1 MIQRTKYLEKIIPFI
16 DKPLIKALVGVRRS
30 GKTVLLT
37 QIRDILLNR
46 GIAAEQILLMNF
58 ESFTNRKY
66 LDGLYLY
73 EHIIDRSRS
82 LQGKKLYLLFD
93 EIQDVTEWE
102 KVLASFLVDIDCD
115 IYITGSNSKLL
126 SGELA
131 THIAGRHVHF
141 DIYPF
146 TFSEAKEYAASL
158 GREISDEDLFYEY
171 LEFGGLPQ
179 CCSILE
185 KQSKQ
190 AYLED
195 IFNTIVIN
203 DIVERSKI
211 GDVDLLKRIIVFLL
225 DNIGN
230 PFSANSICK
239 ILKSEGIQTSVGTI
253 VSYISFIMRS
263 MMIGSVRRYDT
274 KGKALLST
282 NEKYY
287 AIDLGIRNHIKSSE
301 KIDFSKLFENLVY
314 LEMLARGYEIQ
325 VGKVGDYEVDFICFN
340 RNKEKV
346 YIQVAYLLSDEA
358 TVERE
363 FRPFRYIDDQYP
375 KYVISA
381 DKFDFSRNGIRHRN
395 IIDFLLHDLSKNA

>member
-1 MIQRTKYLEKIIPFI
+1 MITRTKYLNKILPFV
-16 DKPLIKALVGVRRS
+16 DKPLIKALIGVRRS

-37 QIRDILLNR
+37 QIKDTLLSN
-46 GIAAEQILLMNF
+46 GIDKNQILFLNF
-58 ESFTNRKY
+58 ESFANKKY
-66 LDGLYLY
+66 LDGTKLY
-73 EHIIDRSRS
+73 EFVTDKAAK
-82 LQGKKLYLLFD
+82 LADKKIYLFFD
-93 EIQDVTEWE
+93 EIQDVSEWE

-146 TFSEAKEYAASL
+146 TFSECKEYAQSQN
-158 GREISDEDLFYEY
+158 RNISDEDLFNEY
-171 LEFGGLPQ
+171 IEFGGLPQ
-179 CCSILE
+179 CCALLE

-203 DIVERSKI
+203 DIVERNKI
-211 GDVDLLKRIIVFLL
+211 SDIDLLKRIIVFLL

-239 ILKSEGIQTSVGTI
+239 SLKAEGIQTTVSTV
-253 VSYISFIMRS
+253 VSYISYILKALV
-263 MMIGSVRRYDT
+263 ICSVRRYDT

-287 AIDLGIRNHIKSSE
+287 SVDLGVRNHIKSSE
-301 KIDFSKLFENLVY
+301 TIDFNKLFENIVY
-314 LEMLARGYEIQ
+314 LEMLSRGYEIN
-325 VGKVGDYEVDFICFN
+325 VGKVGDYEIDFICYN
-340 RNKEKV
+340 RDKEKI
-346 YIQVAYLLSDEA
+346 YIQVAYLLSEQSTID
-358 TVERE
+358 RE
-363 FRPFRYIDDQYP
+363 FRPLKLIDDNYP
-375 KYVISA
+375 KYIITA
-381 DKFDFSRNGIRHRN
+381 DKFDFSRDGIKHFN
-395 IIDFLLHDLSKNA
+395 IIDFLLNK

>member
-1 MIQRTKYLEKIIPFI
+1 MIKRTKYLSKIVPFI

-37 QIRDILLNR
+37 QIKEHLLDN
-46 GIAAEQILLMNF
+46 GISENQIIYINF
-58 ESFTNRKY
+58 ESFAYRKY
-66 LDGLYLY
+66 LDGTTLYNY
-73 EHIIDRSRS
+73 IIGEQRKIS
-82 LQGKKLYLLFD
+82 KKLYLFFD
-93 EIQDVTEWE
+93 EIQDVCEWE

-146 TFSEAKEYAASL
+146 TFSEAKAYAKEL
-158 GREISDEDLFYEY
+158 GRDISDEELFAEY

-179 CCSILE
+179 CCALPE

-190 AYLED
+190 TYLED

-203 DIVERSKI
+203 DIVERNKI
-211 GDVDLLKRIIVFLL
+211 SDIDLLKRLIAFLL

-239 ILKSEGIQTSVGTI
+239 ALKNEGINTTVATV
-253 VSYISFIMRS
+253 VSYISYILKALVICS
-263 MMIGSVRRYDT
+263 AKRYDT

-287 AIDLGIRNHIKSSE
+287 SVDLGIRNHIKSSE
-301 KIDFSKLFENLVY
+301 QIDYSKLFENVVY
-314 LEMLARGYEIQ
+314 LEMLSRGYEIN
-325 VGKVGDYEVDFICFN
+325 VGKVGEYEIDFICYN
-340 RNKEKV
+340 RDKEKI
-346 YIQVAYLLSDEA
+346 YIQVSYLLSDES
-358 TVERE
+358 TIERE
-363 FRPFRYIDDQYP
+363 FRPFSYISDNYP

-381 DKFDFSRNGIRHRN
+381 DKFNFSRNGIKHYN
-395 IIDFLLHDLSKNA
+395 IIDFLLNF

>member
-1 MIQRTKYLEKIIPFI
+1 MIKRTKYLDKIVPFI

-37 QIRDILLNR
+37 QLKEHLLEN
-46 GIAAEQILLMNF
+46 GVVEDQILYINF
-58 ESFTNRKY
+58 ESFAYRKY
-66 LDGLYLY
+66 LNGEALYQY
-73 EHIIDRSRS
+73 VIDKYSSIEGR
-82 LQGKKLYLLFD
+82 KIYLFFD
-93 EIQDVTEWE
+93 EIQDVSEWE
-102 KVLASFLVDIDCD
+102 KVLASFLVDINCD

-146 TFSEAKEYAASL
+146 TLAEIKAYAKEL
-158 GREISDEDLFYEY
+158 NRTLSDEELFDEY

-179 CCSILE
+179 CCSLPE

-190 AYLED
+190 TYLED
-195 IFNTIVIN
+195 IFNTIVVN
-203 DIVERSKI
+203 DIVERNKI
-211 GDVDLLKRIIVFLL
+211 NDIDLLKRLIVFLL

-239 ILKSEGIQTSVGTI
+239 ALKNEGIQTTVNTV
-253 VSYISFIMRS
+253 VSYIAYILKALV
-263 MMIGSVRRYDT
+263 ICSVKRYDT

-287 AIDLGIRNHIKSSE
+287 SVDLGIRNHIKSSE
-301 KIDFSKLFENLVY
+301 QIDFSKLFENVVY
-314 LEMLARGYEIQ
+314 LEMLSRGYEIN
-325 VGKVGDYEVDFICFN
+325 VGKVGEYEIDFICYN
-340 RNKEKV
+340 RDKEKI
-346 YIQVAYLLSDEA
+346 YIQVAYLLSDES
-358 TVERE
+358 TIERE
-363 FRPFRYIDDQYP
+363 FRPFSYIQDNYP

-381 DKFDFSRNGIRHRN
+381 DKFDFSRNGIKHYN
-395 IIDFLLHDLSKNA
+395 IIDFLLNT

>member
-1 MIQRTKYLEKIIPFI
+1 MITRTKYLNKILPFV
-16 DKPLIKALVGVRRS
+16 DKPLIKALIGVRRS

-37 QIRDILLNR
+37 QIKDTLLSN
-46 GIAAEQILLMNF
+46 GIDKNQILFLNF
-58 ESFTNRKY
+58 ESFANKKY
-66 LDGLYLY
+66 LDGTKLY
-73 EHIIDRSRS
+73 EFVTDKATK
-82 LQGKKLYLLFD
+82 LADKKIYLFFD
-93 EIQDVTEWE
+93 EIQDVSEWE

-146 TFSEAKEYAASL
+146 TFSECKEYAQSQN
-158 GREISDEDLFYEY
+158 RNISDEDLFNEY
-171 LEFGGLPQ
+171 IEFGGLPQ
-179 CCSILE
+179 CCALLE

-203 DIVERSKI
+203 DIVERNKI
-211 GDVDLLKRIIVFLL
+211 SDIDLLKRIIVFLL

-239 ILKSEGIQTSVGTI
+239 SLKAEGIQTTVSTV
-253 VSYISFIMRS
+253 VSYISYILKALV
-263 MMIGSVRRYDT
+263 ICSVRRYDT

-287 AIDLGIRNHIKSSE
+287 SVDLGVRNHIKSSE
-301 KIDFSKLFENLVY
+301 TIDFNKLFENIVY
-314 LEMLARGYEIQ
+314 LEMLSRGYEIN
-325 VGKVGDYEVDFICFN
+325 VGKVGDYEIDFICYN
-340 RNKEKV
+340 RDKEKI
-346 YIQVAYLLSDEA
+346 YIQVAYLLSEQSTID
-358 TVERE
+358 RE
-363 FRPFRYIDDQYP
+363 FRPLKLIDDNYP
-375 KYVISA
+375 KYIITA
-381 DKFDFSRNGIRHRN
+381 DKFDFSRDGIKHFN
-395 IIDFLLHDLSKNA
+395 IIDFLLNK